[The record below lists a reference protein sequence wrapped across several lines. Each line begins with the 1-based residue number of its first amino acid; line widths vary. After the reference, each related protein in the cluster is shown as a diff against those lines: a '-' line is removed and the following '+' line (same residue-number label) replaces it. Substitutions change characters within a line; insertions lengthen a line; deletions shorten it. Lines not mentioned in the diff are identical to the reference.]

1 MNVSAQKQSQSLA
14 SVRRCNNWID
24 AFERYCHAKGSP
36 EIFVR
41 WAGIFSIAAALERKV
56 WIRTN
61 KGTLYPNMYVFI
73 VGPPG
78 AGKTLALEMSREFLG
93 SIDKFHLA
101 PSSVTKASLIDA
113 LVESERHIIRPKE
126 DPSVVQF
133 NSLSVVSNELGT
145 FLTAYE
151 SDFMSVLTDLWDNKN
166 YSETRRSSKLNIK
179 IESPQINMIAATTP
193 VWLTNFLPEGAW
205 DMGFLSRV
213 MLAYS
218 GADEPGDL
226 FTMNSFDSSLHKDLS
241 HDIKQIFN
249 LYGKMEFTP
258 EAAEAITRWHKAKGP
273 PIPDHPKLAN
283 YNTRRTSHLLKL
295 CMVAAVSAGNDL
307 LITLDHYVE
316 ALGWLTE
323 LEETI
328 PDIFKSMKVAG
339 DSKTIEEAYYFVYKS
354 FSKDK
359 KPVSEHRL
367 FAFLSERTPAHNVER
382 IATLMVKGGLLEAK
396 FMTTGLK
403 GYVPGVKGD

>member
-1 MNVSAQKQSQSLA
+1 MTVGVPKLIQSSA
-14 SVRRCNNWID
+14 SVRHCDSWID
-24 AFERYCHAKGSP
+24 SFEKYCQGKGSP
-36 EIFVR
+36 SVFVK
-41 WAGIFSIAAALERKV
+41 WAGIFTIAAALERKV
-56 WIRTN
+56 WVRTT
-61 KGTLYPNMYVFI
+61 KGTLYPNMYVFV

-93 SIDKFHLA
+93 DIEKFQLA

-113 LVESERHIIRPKE
+113 LTAAERHIIRPKE
-126 DPSVVQF
+126 DPAMVKF
-133 NSLSVVSNELGT
+133 NSLTVVSNELGT

-151 SDFMSVLTDLWDNKN
+151 ADFMSVLTDLWDAKN
-166 YSETRRSSKLNIK
+166 YSETRRSTKLSIK
-179 IESPQINMIAATTP
+179 IDAPQISMIAATTP
-193 VWLTNFLPEGAW
+193 VWLNNFLPEGAW

-226 FTMNSFDSSLHKDLS
+226 FSEHSYDKALHKDLS

-258 EAAEAITRWHKAKGP
+258 EAAAALTAWHKAKGP
-273 PIPDHPKLAN
+273 PAPDHPKLVN

-295 CMVAAVSAGNDL
+295 CMVASVSTGSDL
-307 LITLDHYVE
+307 VITLDHYVE
-316 ALGWLTE
+316 ALSWLAE

-328 PDIFKSMKVAG
+328 PDIFKSMKTAG

-354 FSKDK
+354 YAKDK

-367 FAFLSERTPAHNVER
+367 LAFLSERTPAHNVER
-382 IATLMVKGGLLEAK
+382 IAQLMCKGGLLEAK

-403 GYVPGVKGD
+403 GYVPGVKSD